1 MPSLKLTDV
10 TKAASLLKKVV
21 DRADVLK
28 DGALSR
34 EEIRYLGQEAKGVTK
49 NPATLAALQGAHGF
63 GRATGPQPLADVKR
77 SIDDLKARVRAA
89 DKDGDGVLSEA
100 EQRKLKTAGERS
112 LLGFVG
118 VAKNHQ
124 VSDFA
129 MPAPPPEHRPRFK
142 WSGTPAEVAQSLLAA
157 FSVRSNDNHWPTWGT
172 PYEKRGMSA
181 RYVIDAAEAKEMVQT
196 LKNLYPARQKS
207 VLTELAGRTAQ
218 SGFGCAAVTPKA
230 KPLFD
235 AYAKSLGVSSLK
247 FRNPAAPTMPAP

>member
-1 MPSLKLTDV
+1 MPGIKLTDV

-21 DRADVLK
+21 DRADVMK
-28 DGALSR
+28 DGTLSR
-34 EEIRYLGQEAKGVTK
+34 EEIRYLGQAAKGVTK
-49 NPATLAALQGAHGF
+49 DPATLAALQGAHGF
-63 GRATGPQPLADVKR
+63 GRATGPQPLADVKK

-100 EQRKLKTAGERS
+100 EQKKLKTAGEKS

-124 VSDFA
+124 VSDFT
-129 MPAPPPEHRPRFK
+129 MPAPPPESRPAFK
-142 WSGTPAEVAQSLLAA
+142 WSGNPAEVAQSLLAA
-157 FSVRSNDNHWPTWGT
+157 FSIRSNDNHWPMWGT

-181 RYVIDAAEAKEMVQT
+181 RYVIDVSEAKEMVQA

-207 VLTELAGRTAQ
+207 VLTELAGRTAT
-218 SGFGCAAVTPKA
+218 SVFGCAAVTPKA

-235 AYAKSLGVSSLK
+235 AYAKSLGLSSLDFK
-247 FRNPAAPTMPAP
+247 NPAAPTMPSP